1 MNVTFLPLILQNIS
15 QIKYFLKACHISIQN
30 DSQGLYVHIYIYIYT
45 FYIFIYTIYTIYNNI
60 YTNIYIYTYMYYI
73 YFKIKTPTSSKN
85 NHPRK

>member
-30 DSQGLYVHIYIYIYT
+30 DSQGLYVHIYIYIYIYIYT

-60 YTNIYIYTYMYYI
+60 YTNIYIYIYVLYILQNKNTYL
-73 YFKIKTPTSSKN
+73 K
-85 NHPRK
+85 